1 MCRLVIFS
9 GTCTKCGEDQ
19 IWEELSQELS
29 CLEAKN
35 NGNFG
40 DCSNGVFQERHQFD
54 QECDRCTEED
64 EGVGDVGE
72 EAEAGAGQSL
82 ASQSKRLAED
92 DDSTNS
98 RKKAKT

>member
-9 GTCTKCGEDQ
+9 GTCTKCGEEQ

-29 CLEAKN
+29 CLQAKN
-35 NGNFG
+35 NGTFG
-40 DCSNGVFQERHQFD
+40 DCSNGVFEERHPFD

-72 EAEAGAGQSL
+72 EAEAAQSL

-92 DDSTNS
+92 EPSTNS

>member
-9 GTCTKCGEDQ
+9 GTCTKCGEAQ
-19 IWEELSQELS
+19 IWEELTQELS

-35 NGNFG
+35 NGVFG

-54 QECDRCTEED
+54 QECDECTEED
-64 EGVGDVGE
+64 EGIGDVGE
-72 EAEAGAGQSL
+72 EAEEDVVAHAKRIAEEEKQSTGA
-82 ASQSKRLAED
+82 
-92 DDSTNS
+92 

>member
-19 IWEELSQELS
+19 IWEELTQELS
-29 CLEAKN
+29 CLQAKN
-35 NGNFG
+35 NGFFG

-54 QECDRCTEED
+54 QECDQCNEED

-72 EAEAGAGQSL
+72 EVEAEEGLEAHG
-82 ASQSKRLAED
+82 KRMAEEEQTT
-92 DDSTNS
+92 STS
-98 RKKAKT
+98 TRKKAKT

>member
-9 GTCTKCGEDQ
+9 GTCTKCGEEQ

-29 CLEAKN
+29 CLQAKN
-35 NGNFG
+35 NGTFG
-40 DCSNGVFQERHQFD
+40 DCSNGVFQERHHFD

-72 EAEAGAGQSL
+72 EAEAAAGQNL

-92 DDSTNS
+92 EPSTNS

>member
-1 MCRLVIFS
+1 MCRLVIFR

-29 CLEAKN
+29 CLQAKN
-35 NGNFG
+35 NGFFG
-40 DCSNGVFQERHQFD
+40 DCSNGVFQEVHQFD
-54 QECDRCTEED
+54 QECDQCTEED

-72 EAEAGAGQSL
+72 EAEAEQSL
-82 ASQSKRLAED
+82 VGQGKRLAEEEP
-92 DDSTNS
+92 SASS